1 MRKKLSLGS
10 TLKIMLFLA
19 CFVVIV
25 FGMRAASDIITPIV
39 IAFII
44 SVLFIPLQRWLLD
57 RNIPN
62 WLTMLIVLLII
73 LLVVSGLISISVVS
87 ITQFVNR
94 IPQYSASLQ
103 GMVDDIVVLVE
114 SLPFEVTNF
123 LTLESFDVSQ
133 ILNVGGNLL
142 GGVLDTVSNWGVV
155 VLLVAFMLA
164 DFAKLPE
171 KLEIIYKNR
180 AEDNGIGDLMLS
192 IRRYLTITTT
202 TGVLVGVI
210 NAILLAAAGVDFA
223 VLWGIF
229 SFLMNYIPSLGIIIS
244 FVPPAVLALL
254 EFGWQRALIVGGG
267 FILINF
273 VIENILKPRVMGEG
287 LNISPLFIMLS
298 LVLWTF
304 VLGPIG
310 TILAVPLTL
319 IATKLLLESSEEM
332 QWLSV
337 LMTSDINHPISNKKR
352 KSKKND

>member
-123 LTLESFDVSQ
+123 LTLESFDVSE

>member
-1 MRKKLSLGS
+1 
-10 TLKIMLFLA
+10 MLFLA